1 MDYTVID
8 PKNTVIDARIGKNTI
23 IEPFCVVGKNCR
35 IGENCIIGS
44 FSYLVS
50 STVGDFSEIRASRLT
65 DSEVGCRTTV
75 GPDAH
80 LRQNSVVGDGCR
92 VGNFV
97 ELKNSVLGDGS
108 KASHLAYIGDAVVGK
123 NCNVGCGAVFVNFDG
138 VSKHRTVVGDNVF
151 IGSNCN
157 GRHLR
162 CLLHNRDKGHNARRF
177 RHRQK
182 RRLGQARTRVEACR
196 RAQRAENENRQINAV
211 CFVNC
216 GRLNCKNQKIVL
228 KYR

>member
-8 PKNTVIDARIGKNTI
+8 PKNTVIDADARIGKNTI

-44 FSYLVS
+44 FSYLMS

-123 NCNVGCGAVFVNFDG
+123 NCNVGAALCSSILTA
-138 VSKHRTVVGDNVF
+138 
-151 IGSNCN
+151 
-157 GRHLR
+157 
-162 CLLHNRDKGHNARRF
+162 
-177 RHRQK
+177 
-182 RRLGQARTRVEACR
+182 
-196 RAQRAENENRQINAV
+196 
-211 CFVNC
+211 
-216 GRLNCKNQKIVL
+216 
-228 KYR
+228 